1 MRRHFMKRGDSVLE
15 GDNYQNDS
23 LFSFSINRFQSFF
36 ISKMNTKESLVEK
49 LQKQYR
55 EKLQKLKEEQKRLR
69 KQQNFANILPLQSRS
84 PKKGLPF
91 PSPIYSSSYFQKSSP
106 ISKFERAFEVI
117 RKKIKL

>member
-55 EKLQKLKEEQKRLR
+55 EKL
-69 KQQNFANILPLQSRS
+69 
-84 PKKGLPF
+84 
-91 PSPIYSSSYFQKSSP
+91 
-106 ISKFERAFEVI
+106 
-117 RKKIKL
+117 

>member
-1 MRRHFMKRGDSVLE
+1 MKRGDNVLE

-36 ISKMNTKESLVEK
+36 ISRMSTEESLVEK

-69 KQQNFANILPLQSRS
+69 KQQNFANILPL
-84 PKKGLPF
+84 
-91 PSPIYSSSYFQKSSP
+91 
-106 ISKFERAFEVI
+106 
-117 RKKIKL
+117 